1 MCGIAGIVGEGAE
14 HQLATLEKMSERI
27 AHRGPDD
34 SGVWSGWNVALAHRR
49 LSIIDLSRDGH
60 QPMTTDCGR
69 YSIVFNGEIYNY
81 RELKTE
87 LEAAGETFRGASDT
101 EVLLLALRHWGE
113 RALSRCNG
121 MWAFA
126 LWDARERTL
135 FAARDRFGKKPF
147 YYALNQG
154 RFHFAS
160 EIKALL
166 AIPGFRTEPDPPAIA
181 DFAAERISDHVE
193 TTFFTNV
200 LQLLPAHVLTYRDGR
215 VSTSAYWSLPVVENG
230 DYRAA
235 GEDEIRETLKSAIEL
250 RLRADTPLGCLMS
263 GGLDSSTVTCL
274 TQELTSKPNAH
285 HVFSTVYDKAYAEAE
300 GIPAVREIHPG
311 IDFHPDRPTQETF
324 WSDLADVLWH
334 QEQPFG
340 DASMVAHYNLMRLA
354 RRNGVPVLLSGQ
366 GADEVFAGY
375 PGYLWIYLGSRL
387 RVGQF
392 AEFMSFYGS
401 AARHQPVPLKNVALN
416 VLPPFLAPSAKR
428 LGGVMRLDW
437 LAPKYQ
443 KTTANIF
450 HSSNRYSTADPLDQ
464 ALLQS
469 IEVRTLPGFLHYE
482 DRNSMAH
489 GVETRLPF
497 LDYRLAELLFLQP
510 PANKVAGGMSKRLL
524 RDAARGSVPDSIR
537 LNTMKTGYPA
547 PLEEWLK
554 ARPQELT
561 ESREAKE
568 CPLLD
573 WPVWNKLTHRFLAG
587 ESDLLVTAWR
597 GYIIARWYAAFFNS
611 GSRN

>member
-14 HQLATLEKMSERI
+14 HQLAALARMSERI

-34 SGVWSGWNVALAHRR
+34 SGVWTSAHVALAHRR
-49 LSIIDLSRDGH
+49 LSIIDLSHDGH
-60 QPMTTDCGR
+60 QPMTSDCER

-81 RELKTE
+81 RELRSE
-87 LEAAGETFRGASDT
+87 LEAAGEIFRGGSDT
-101 EVLLLALRHWGE
+101 EVLLVALRRWGAD
-113 RALSRCNG
+113 ALSRCNG

-126 LWDARERTL
+126 LWDARKRTL

-147 YYALNQG
+147 YYALHQG

-166 AIPGFRTEPDPPAIA
+166 AVPGFVTKPEPSAVA

-193 TTFFTNV
+193 TTFFSGV
-200 LQLLPAHVLTYRDGR
+200 LQLLPAHVLTYRDGS
-215 VSTSAYWSLPVVENG
+215 VSTSSYWSLPIVENG

-235 GEDEIRETLKSAIEL
+235 DADEIRDTLKSAVEL
-250 RLRADTPLGCLMS
+250 RLRADTSLGCLLS

-274 TQELTSKPNAH
+274 TQELTSNPNARH
-285 HVFSTVYDKAYAEAE
+285 AFSTVYDKAYAEAD
-300 GIPAVREIHPG
+300 GIPAVREIHPE
-311 IDFHPDRPTQETF
+311 IVFHPDRPTAEQF
-324 WSDLADVLWH
+324 WRDLPEVLWH

-340 DASMVAHYNLMRLA
+340 DASMIAHYNLMRLA
-354 RRNGVPVLLSGQ
+354 RRNNVPVLLSGQ

-375 PGYLWIYLGSRL
+375 PGYLWTYLGSRL
-387 RVGQF
+387 RLGDLGAF
-392 AEFMSFYGS
+392 LCFFRD
-401 AARHQPVPLKNVALN
+401 AARYQSVPLKSVALN
-416 VLPPFLAPSAKR
+416 ALPPFLVPTAKR
-428 LGGVMRLDW
+428 FSGIMSLDW
-437 LAPKYQ
+437 LAPEFR

-450 HSSNRYSTADPLDQ
+450 HSSDRYPNADPLDQ

-497 LDYRLAELLFLQP
+497 LDYRLAELLFRQP
-510 PANKVAGGMSKRLL
+510 PAAKVAGGMSKRLL
-524 RDAARGSVPDSIR
+524 RDAAKGSTPDAIR
-537 LNTMKTGYPA
+537 LNTLKTGYPA

-554 ARPQELT
+554 ARPLELT
-561 ESREAKE
+561 ASVEAKE

-573 WPVWNKLTHRFLAG
+573 WPVWDKLTRRFLAG
-587 ESDLLVTAWR
+587 ERELLTTAWR
-597 GYIIARWYAAFFNS
+597 GFIIARWHAMFFGAGASN
-611 GSRN
+611 